1 MNNKIAFRI
10 GLGVFLYAVFVA
22 AVLTF
27 YPDKPE
33 DMDWKDREE
42 YNKVQVSKL
51 ELGLTKQA
59 ILELMGS
66 PDISEAKRN
75 GDKELQVMF
84 YRTQHKQ
91 ADGITT
97 QDECTP
103 LLFVN
108 GTLVG
113 WGESAYQSYL
123 NG

>member
-10 GLGVFLYAVFVA
+10 GLGVFAYAIFVV

-42 YNKVQVSKL
+42 FNKVQVSKL
-51 ELGLTKQA
+51 ELGLNKQA
-59 ILELMGS
+59 ILTLLGS
-66 PDISEAKRN
+66 PDISEAKRI
-75 GDKELQVMF
+75 GEKELQVMF

-91 ADGITT
+91 SDGITT
-97 QDECTP
+97 ADECTP

-108 GTLVG
+108 GQLIA
-113 WGESAYQSYL
+113 WGDSAYQSYID
-123 NG
+123 G